1 MRVPFASGFLIL
13 FTFIGT
19 FTYVNFHLMSIG
31 LSPMT
36 LGLVYLV
43 FLPSMLTTPLAGKL
57 TSRVGDKIGIISTL
71 ALAVVG
77 LTAVVSASLSPIL
90 MGLTFIGIGT
100 FLAQA
105 VATGLVGRRAAAGN
119 KVRPSRLILIENER
133 FYTGIEKAV
142 VDLTNAS
149 AQGKEPIIDE
159 ATRGRL
165 LDAFKAESKVIVR
178 SGESEE

>member
-36 LGLVYLV
+36 LGLVHLV
-43 FLPSMLTTPLAGKL
+43 FLPSMLTTPL
-57 TSRVGDKIGIISTL
+57 SRVGEKIGIISTL

-90 MGLTFIGIGT
+90 MGLT
-100 FLAQA
+100 
-105 VATGLVGRRAAAGN
+105 RRCHGN
-119 KVRPSRLILIENER
+119 VL
-133 FYTGIEKAV
+133 
-142 VDLTNAS
+142 
-149 AQGKEPIIDE
+149 
-159 ATRGRL
+159 
-165 LDAFKAESKVIVR
+165 
-178 SGESEE
+178 